1 MIKDLTIFSLGF
13 ISGFLVSSHSEGT
26 KEVIEYLFDKG
37 KKYYEDLK
45 NIIYES
51 IKNIEEL
58 DSDWIKLNYDKIVIF
73 LKDKLKEMNEL
84 SSLNNKIEYA
94 TQEISNLFEN
104 KESLKKIKKTINSTK
119 NIFPKK

>member
-13 ISGFLVSSHSEGT
+13 ISGFLVSSYNEET

-84 SSLNNKIEYA
+84 SSFNNKIEYA

>member
-13 ISGFLVSSHSEGT
+13 ISGFLVSSYNEET

-73 LKDKLKEMNEL
+73 LKDKLKEINEL
-84 SSLNNKIEYA
+84 SSLNNKVEYA

-104 KESLKKIKKTINSTK
+104 KESLKKMKKVINSTK
-119 NIFPKK
+119 NRFPKK

>member
-13 ISGFLVSSHSEGT
+13 ISGFLVSSYNEET

-58 DSDWIKLNYDKIVIF
+58 DSDWVKLNYDKIVIF
-73 LKDKLKEMNEL
+73 LKDKLKEINEL
-84 SSLNNKIEYA
+84 PSLNNKVEYA
-94 TQEISNLFEN
+94 TQEISDLFES
-104 KESLKKIKKTINSTK
+104 KESLKKVKKAINSTK
-119 NIFPKK
+119 DKFLKK

>member
-13 ISGFLVSSHSEGT
+13 ISGFLVSSYNEET

-58 DSDWIKLNYDKIVIF
+58 DSD
-73 LKDKLKEMNEL
+73 
-84 SSLNNKIEYA
+84 
-94 TQEISNLFEN
+94 
-104 KESLKKIKKTINSTK
+104 
-119 NIFPKK
+119 